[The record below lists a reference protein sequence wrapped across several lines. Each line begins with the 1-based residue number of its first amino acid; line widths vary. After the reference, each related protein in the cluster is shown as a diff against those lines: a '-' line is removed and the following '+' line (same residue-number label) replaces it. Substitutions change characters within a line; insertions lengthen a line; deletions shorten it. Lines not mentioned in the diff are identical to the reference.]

1 MRVSNVTLRVYLIN
15 NNLKFCKMKDLEE
28 LGMDVMSANELQNV
42 NGGGWLRDLKV
53 WALQFFDDANE
64 GADWVGL

>member
-1 MRVSNVTLRVYLIN
+1 
-15 NNLKFCKMKDLEE
+15 MKYLEE

-42 NGGGWLRDLKV
+42 NGGSWLRDLKV
-53 WALQFFDDANE
+53 WTLQFFDDANE